1 MAPVNIRRS
10 PASSAATVVSLSKL
24 LHLVPA
30 ILSNSHVKRGTE
42 FVIAGHGGG
51 GEEGPPAES
60 PEYMFK
66 LVMAMAFVILGG
78 VFAG

>member
-30 ILSNSHVKRGTE
+30 ILSNSHVKRGSE
-42 FVIAGHGGG
+42 FVIAGHGGHA
-51 GEEGPPAES
+51 EDPPAES

-66 LVMAMAFVILGG
+66 LVMALAFVILGG
-78 VFAG
+78 IFAG

>member
-1 MAPVNIRRS
+1 MAPVSIRRS

-24 LHLVPA
+24 LHVIPA
-30 ILSNSHVKRGTE
+30 ILSSRHVKRGVEFAIAKTE
-42 FVIAGHGGG
+42 
-51 GEEGPPAES
+51 EEGPPEDS

-66 LVMAMAFVILGG
+66 ATLAMVFVLLGG